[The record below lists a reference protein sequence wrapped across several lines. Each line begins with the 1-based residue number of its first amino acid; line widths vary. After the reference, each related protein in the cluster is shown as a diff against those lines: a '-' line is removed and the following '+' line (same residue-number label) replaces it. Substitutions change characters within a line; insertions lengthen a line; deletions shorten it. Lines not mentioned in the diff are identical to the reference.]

1 MLALKGDGKRDMDG
15 RLHDIL
21 YIRESSDL
29 KIFSGKKI
37 ELASENIVIFKK
49 KINKV
54 TCYLV
59 SYYRKVEMAERS
71 KACYD

>member
-1 MLALKGDGKRDMDG
+1 MYSRFDACSLSREMGYETWKRDMDG

-49 KINKV
+49 KDK
-54 TCYLV
+54 
-59 SYYRKVEMAERS
+59 
-71 KACYD
+71 